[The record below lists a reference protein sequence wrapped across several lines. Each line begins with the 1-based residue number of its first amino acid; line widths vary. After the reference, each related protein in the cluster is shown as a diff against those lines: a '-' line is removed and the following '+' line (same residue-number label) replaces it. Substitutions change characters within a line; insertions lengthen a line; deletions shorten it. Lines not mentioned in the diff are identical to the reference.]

1 MFHAVGLKAM
11 DAKEIHND
19 CFEKSTAE
27 NNADIISSFQMQ
39 YTKDQ
44 ECDERINVVTLRLKG
59 EVNRIFRTCM

>member
-11 DAKEIHND
+11 DAKEIHSD

-27 NNADIISSFQMQ
+27 NKADIISSFQMQ

-44 ECDERINVVTLRLKG
+44 E
-59 EVNRIFRTCM
+59 